1 MSFKLVARSAFAAS
15 LFGLV
20 VTAMATPA
28 QASVEA
34 GQLSCRSQGNA
45 GFIVFSARTFDC
57 IFTPAAGG
65 PAQHYQANVQRF
77 GAQVGFSDDVVLG
90 WTVFAL
96 TSRVGQGALNGGY
109 VGASAGAA
117 VGVGGSANGLVGGL
131 NNSFAL
137 QPLSLQGETGLN
149 VVAAVTGLELSGGE
163 PVRRHRHH
171 RRAR

>member
-1 MSFKLVARSAFAAS
+1 MSFKLVARSAVAAS
-15 LFGLV
+15 LFGLAV
-20 VTAMATPA
+20 SAMATPA
-28 QASVEA
+28 HAYVEA
-34 GQLSCRSQGNA
+34 GQLSCHSPGNA

-57 IFTPAAGG
+57 IFTPSVG
-65 PAQHYQANVQRF
+65 PAQHYQASVQRF
-77 GAQVGFSDDVVLG
+77 GAQAGFSNETVLG

-96 TSRVGQGALNGGY
+96 TSRVGPAALSGGY
-109 VGASAGAA
+109 VGASAGAV

-149 VVAAVTGLELSGGE
+149 VVATVTGLELRAEG

-171 RRAR
+171 RRAHQ